1 MDNSELL
8 HRISAVSETLDI
20 KIFSEIVSTIQ
31 EQIKSEREK
40 QEIKEIIDDVV
51 LGLIRIVYDLEDE
64 NVENNFYDLMEEL
77 VIIGVDVGKVL
88 MGEFKYVK
96 NSEQQ
101 CKVIEMLEKTLRASS
116 WIRKISFS
124 QKLDLVIQ
132 ELLSINTPIR
142 IKEMLNKLREQIKPY
157 LRSKEKLNSR
167 PITLSLHEDKTF
179 IIHEWLKDPVVVQG
193 NEPMMI
199 QGISML
205 DFLTREVNFEIL
217 LDYVLFS
224 HDLGPKV
231 LVGMAQVIP
240 QFKRFKKFNPVKKV
254 SECVMS
260 ALSSNNSEFTALQA
274 TKLLSMIFQQEKEVF
289 RFFLTGSCV
298 NTFLKNFAYPE
309 IRSFFFVYLIANRNL
324 NFESRE
330 VIKSKI
336 LVELFR
342 KFSGILCLDNFNETL
357 AVLEFLN
364 ILIPEILSESL
375 TSKADPFEC
384 VEPLALNKYRKAL
397 LTSEGIG
404 LISSLFGLVF
414 KEYWCSSNSD
424 ILQDIQYKVGEIVLI
439 LIKSSYVFK
448 PLKHIISKCLND
460 EFLNKFQANI
470 LHYSLNNP
478 KPGFRLP
485 NSLVTRPV
493 GCHMIQLAKVF
504 AEVIKHKTELTGKI
518 STNCWSSILLW
529 FFVFKNNGMLLG
541 YIFSALSLMFEFA
554 DERIIKEVLFDKKF
568 LLKILEKVNEKPA
581 DDERDFF
588 FFCKK
593 LTKRI
598 CEYTETK
605 KNKLTKDIL
614 SLSRWRSL
622 FPPQLESTSKS
633 RPTSKSGSRGH
644 TFILGLDPL
653 QKVQPKPIQKQEH
666 EIEYLASQLD
676 LIYKVQ

>member
-64 NVENNFYDLMEEL
+64 KVENDFYDLMEEL
-77 VIIGVDVGKVL
+77 VVLGVDVGKVL
-88 MGEFKYVK
+88 MSEFKYVK

-101 CKVIEMLEKTLRASS
+101 SKVIEMLEKTLRASS

-142 IKEMLNKLREQIKPY
+142 IKEMLNKLREKIKHY
-157 LRSKEKLNSR
+157 LRSKEK
-167 PITLSLHEDKTF
+167 F

-193 NEPMMI
+193 NEPVMI

-274 TKLLSMIFQQEKEVF
+274 TKLLSMIFNQEKEVF

-324 NFESRE
+324 NLESRE

-342 KFSGILCLDNFNETL
+342 KFSGILSLDNLNETL

-375 TSKADPFEC
+375 SSKADPFEC

-404 LISSLFGLVF
+404 LISSLYGLVF

-424 ILQDIQYKVGEIVLI
+424 ILQDIQFKVGEIVLV

-448 PLKHIISKCLND
+448 PLKNIISKCLND
-460 EFLNKFQANI
+460 EFLSKFQANI

-485 NSLVTRPV
+485 SSLVTRPV

-504 AEVIKHKTELTGKI
+504 AEVIKHKTELTRKV
-518 STNCWSSILLW
+518 STNCWSSLLLW
-529 FFVFKNNGMLLG
+529 FFVFNNNGMLLG

-581 DDERDFF
+581 DDERDFS

-598 CEYTETK
+598 CEYSETK